1 MKSLKSVESA
11 CPRWIEI
18 LQIQSETRE
27 KIREK
32 VLKQVDAALDTLS
45 ETYSW
50 DEVYIFGSLIRERKF
65 SSKSDVDIAIKGLNK
80 FQHFSFVG
88 DFSLLL
94 GRDVDVIRLED
105 CHFNNSITSG
115 GIKWSSRKSSPSS

>member
-1 MKSLKSVESA
+1 MKLLKSVESA

-27 KIREK
+27 KIREN

-50 DEVYIFGSLIRERKF
+50 NEVYIFGSLIRDLVIFFE
-65 SSKSDVDIAIKGLNK
+65 KG
-80 FQHFSFVG
+80 
-88 DFSLLL
+88 
-94 GRDVDVIRLED
+94 
-105 CHFNNSITSG
+105 
-115 GIKWSSRKSSPSS
+115 

>member
-1 MKSLKSVESA
+1 MKLLKSVESA

-27 KIREK
+27 KIRKK
-32 VLKQVDAALDTLS
+32 VWMQVEVALDTLS
-45 ETYSW
+45 EAYSW
-50 DEVYIFGSLIRERKF
+50 DEVYIFGSLIREGKF

-105 CHFNNSITSG
+105 CHFSNSITSG
-115 GIKWSSRKSSPSS
+115 GIKWSSKKGSPSS